1 MKNSILAK
9 AAALLMAAS
18 LTMSLVSCG
27 DSDSSEKK
35 KTNNDSDAVTV
46 DESSEENSEENSEET
61 KEITGE
67 TKTWGVYTV
76 LIPEGWTLRQGDA
89 LDENDENYCSVKKSD
104 FSYFDLKNESEEVSK
119 KQYEYNKK
127 TYTLNQ
133 KDIPATKIGDIEW
146 NGFEYG
152 NELNKG
158 FELYATVNGKNIR
171 VSSCGFGFDSAETKA
186 VLGSLKI
193 S

>member
-35 KTNNDSDAVTV
+35 NNNDDSEAVTV
-46 DESSEENSEENSEET
+46 DDSSEENSEET

-76 LIPEGWTLRQGDA
+76 LVPEGWTLRQGDA
-89 LDENDENYCSVKKSD
+89 LDDNDENYCSVKKSD

-119 KQYEYNKK
+119 NHYDYNKK